1 MPETE
6 LMEIIRRLQTIA
18 QSGLTYCKNPF
29 DLERYHEI
37 QVISVKLMAIQSGEP
52 IPAIKDLFE
61 KQAGYATPKVDCR
74 GVVMKDG
81 KLLLVREL
89 SDGGYTLP
97 GGWVDIGEPLSMAVE
112 REVRE
117 EAGWVVKAKRLLAV
131 YDRDLHGHPPYIFHA
146 YKLFVECEP
155 LEPTQADVLETADPE
170 FFDPAHIPA
179 LSIERT
185 TTEEVERLVYLC
197 AHPDLPADFD

>member
-1 MPETE
+1 MAETE
-6 LMEIIRRLQTIA
+6 LIEIIRRLQTIA

-37 QVISVKLMAIQSGEP
+37 QDISIKLMAIRSDEP
-52 IPAIKDLFE
+52 VDKIKGLFE
-61 KQAGYATPKVDCR
+61 KQAGYATPKIDCR
-74 GVVMKDG
+74 GVVIKDG

-89 SDGGYTLP
+89 SDGGYTMP

-117 EAGWVVKAKRLLAV
+117 EAGWVVKAKRVLAV
-131 YDRDLHGHPPYIFHA
+131 FDRDLHGHPPYVFHA
-146 YKLFVECEP
+146 YKLFVQCEP
-155 LEPTQADVLETADPE
+155 IRQTQADVLETADPE
-170 FFDPAHIPA
+170 FFDPACLPD

-185 TTEEVERLVYLC
+185 TAEEVEHLVYLS
-197 AHPDLPADFD
+197 AHPELPAEFD